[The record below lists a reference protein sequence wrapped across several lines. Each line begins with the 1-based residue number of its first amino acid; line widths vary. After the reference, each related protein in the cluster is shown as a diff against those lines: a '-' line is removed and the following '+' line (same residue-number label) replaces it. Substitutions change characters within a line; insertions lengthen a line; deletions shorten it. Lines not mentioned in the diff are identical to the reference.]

1 MRKRKLDRMAIAK
14 DVTINGIVRAE
25 GLDLSETGMYI
36 YTRGNFINGS
46 ILDIHF
52 TLDGEAF
59 NISAVV
65 QHSQP
70 GIGIG
75 VEFRGLD
82 GEILDKIKQYLLI
95 AKRRGKIS

>member
-1 MRKRKLDRMAIAK
+1 MAIAK
-14 DVTINGIVRAE
+14 DVIINGIIRAE

-36 YTRGNFINGS
+36 YTRANFISSS

-52 TLDGEAF
+52 TLDGEPF

-82 GEILDKIKQYLLI
+82 GKILDKIKEYILI
-95 AKRRGKIS
+95 AKTKGKIS